1 MNRNTT
7 LPAILVVCSALFLT
21 QCVAPAML
29 LAPQSQL
36 VWALLK
42 PMVGLDPKE
51 ANLFRQPLIQSRLE
65 PLLGSHYAGAVQL
78 LETADKIQQEGPL
91 FYVVSKYTPVPE
103 LAEKAGFVWN
113 SETNQMAVL
122 MVSGGA
128 PQIFAE
134 KINSEIAE
142 QVPTWPAELSD
153 YTDPAKLKQQAL
165 DRAKQQITDKVPVPA
180 AIAPVADKVE
190 QLKNLKQQTET
201 QIQQTQQ
208 TVAAQVLSPVHQ
220 VKDQLEQQVGQ
231 VKEQAKA
238 TVAQPVKAAQQQVQQ
253 LQQENETTLQQPIKQ
268 LQQQSE
274 QQLQQTKDQVKQLLP
289 SAKPAAVSTEI
300 KNAVLPVTTDQVTG
314 QTTAHEAAKAALTSQ
329 VSASNSGADAVAT
342 DLKEVT
348 TAAQQQKQSAAA
360 KLSEN
365 TSLTEAAAPTQ
376 TTNDSAPDDDLAAE
390 LAAEQQ
396 SLTSSPG
403 LKVLQLQQDIAA
415 TSLKLSQTDNAAEAL
430 ALKHK
435 LQQLQNELKRLT
447 SGK

>member
-1 MNRNTT
+1 M
-7 LPAILVVCSALFLT
+7 
-21 QCVAPAML
+21 
-29 LAPQSQL
+29 
-36 VWALLK
+36 WALLK

-51 ANLFRQPLIQSRLE
+51 ANLFKQPLIQSRLE

-122 MVSGGA
+122 LVSGGA

-134 KINSEIAE
+134 KLNSEIAE
-142 QVPTWPAELSD
+142 QVPAWPAELSD
-153 YTDPAKLKQQAL
+153 YTDPTKLKQQAL
-165 DRAKQQITDKVPVPA
+165 ERAKQQITDTVPVPA
-180 AIAPVADKVE
+180 AIAPVAAKVE

-208 TVAAQVLSPVHQ
+208 AVAAQVLSPVHQ

-253 LQQENETTLQQPIKQ
+253 LQQQNESALQQPIKQ

-289 SAKPAAVSTEI
+289 SAEPAAVSSEI
-300 KNAVLPVTTDQVTG
+300 KNAVLPVTTD
-314 QTTAHEAAKAALTSQ
+314 HAAAQAALTSQ
-329 VSASNSGADAVAT
+329 VSASISGAGAVTT
-342 DLKEVT
+342 DVKEVA

-360 KLSEN
+360 KLSEIA
-365 TSLTEAAAPTQ
+365 TLTEAAATTQ
-376 TTNDSAPDDDLAAE
+376 TTSDNAPDDDLAAE

-396 SLTSSPG
+396 SLASSPG

-415 TSLKLSQTDNAAEAL
+415 TSRKLSQTDNAAETL

-435 LQQLQNELKRLT
+435 LQQLQDELKRLT

>member
-1 MNRNTT
+1 MNIKTPLRA
-7 LPAILVVCSALFLT
+7 LLVLCCGLFLT
-21 QCVAPAML
+21 QCIAPAVL

-36 VWALLK
+36 MWALLK

-51 ANLFRQPLIQSRLE
+51 ANLFKQPIIQSRLE

-122 MVSGGA
+122 LVSGGA

-134 KINSEIAE
+134 KLHSEIAE
-142 QVPTWPAELSD
+142 QVPIWPAELSD

-165 DRAKQQITDKVPVPA
+165 ERAKQQISDTVPVPA
-180 AIAPVADKVE
+180 AIAPVAAKAE

-208 TVAAQVLSPVHQ
+208 AVASQVLSPVHQ

-231 VKEQAKA
+231 VKEQAIA

-253 LQQENETTLQQPIKQ
+253 LQQQNEST

-274 QQLQQTKDQVKQLLP
+274 QQLQQTKDQVEQLLP
-289 SAKPAAVSTEI
+289 SAKPAAASTEI
-300 KNAVLPVTTDQVTG
+300 KNAVLPVTTDQITG
-314 QTTAHEAAKAALTSQ
+314 QTTGHAAAQAALTSQ
-329 VSASNSGADAVAT
+329 VSATVSSASSVAT
-342 DLKEVT
+342 EVKEVE
-348 TAAQQQKQSAAA
+348 TAAQQQKQNAAA
-360 KLSEN
+360 KLSEK
-365 TSLTEAAAPTQ
+365 TTLTEVAATTQ
-376 TTNDSAPDDDLAAE
+376 TTIDNAPEDDLAAE

-396 SLTSSPG
+396 SLASSPG

-415 TSLKLSQTDNAAEAL
+415 TSRKLSQTDNAAETL

-435 LQQLQNELKRLT
+435 LQQLQDELKRLT